1 MVDAVNIQLLQA
13 LDGEA
18 WSQIEQEYFQRVF
31 FYVRRYIN
39 DFQRAE
45 DLTQETFLAA
55 IKAIDSYDPAYNME
69 QYLFGIAHNK
79 VIDHLRRQGRSP
91 IVFGASPDD
100 EDKTDFFS
108 QVEGGPG
115 TPSKIVVEDEN
126 YLRRRKVLVHALRA
140 LVEDYWKK
148 GEFQKLKAVELVFL
162 KRWKHAKI
170 ADLLGIADE
179 KAIAGIKFRAI
190 RSLKQM
196 LRDRDPNRTL
206 FEDLWKES

>member
-1 MVDAVNIQLLQA
+1 MDDVQLLKA
-13 LDGEA
+13 LDGDT
-18 WSQIEQEYFQRVF
+18 WSRIEQEYFQRIF
-31 FYVRRYIN
+31 FYVRRFVA

-91 IVFGASPDD
+91 IVFGASP
-100 EDKTDFFS
+100 EEEERTDFFS
-108 QVEGGPG
+108 QLEGGPG

-126 YLRRRKVLVHALRA
+126 YLRRRKTLIQALRA
-140 LVEDYWKK
+140 LVEEYWRK

-162 KRWKHAKI
+162 KRWKHSRI
-170 ADLLGIADE
+170 AELLGIADE

-206 FEDLWKES
+206 FEELWKEA